1 MKLAGAG
8 CPSLWPAIAAYWI
21 KVNGLNS
28 STGALEAWMKPTM
41 TDLFPNWNRRDFLQ
55 GLGATATG
63 MALSSCTANANRA
76 PRGLSKTAQEIE
88 PVVDPK
94 TLEKPNLTVGYVPV
108 NDCAPFAIAWE
119 KGFFRKYGLNV
130 KLVREASW
138 ATSRDG
144 IIFGRTDAAP
154 VVSGAVTN
162 ARVGAEGAR
171 HAPLCAAMTIHR
183 HGNAMT
189 MNRAMWE
196 AGLRP
201 WREYNGDLETFGRDF
216 RRYFDNLPASQRV
229 WAVVLSSSIYEYFV
243 RYLSAAAGVDP
254 LKEFRVI
261 IIPPPQMVTNVRIG
275 AMQAYMVAEPWNTR
289 AIAGN
294 EGVGFTF
301 AQGKEIWLG
310 HPDRLLGV
318 MESFINENPKT
329 YRSLVKAM
337 IEACQYCGA
346 PENREEVAKIITGR
360 SYTAAKPKK
369 CKAPVVINED
379 NIRSVPP
386 CVTKFT
392 GPAIV
397 GNYNYGGFDGKDR
410 TVKAADTTIFFDIPA
425 EIPQVPGAH
434 STFLWRSGS
443 IWLMTQA
450 ARWGQIAEIPKNA
463 EELAKKSW
471 RTDLYREIAAELG
484 IESPKEDYKVE
495 PPEVFIDKKGFD
507 PSDPVGYLN
516 SFEIR
521 ANRPTRFYLS

>member
-1 MKLAGAG
+1 MPDTDNK
-8 CPSLWPAIAAYWI
+8 YW
-21 KVNGLNS
+21 
-28 STGALEAWMKPTM
+28 T
-41 TDLFPNWNRRDFLQ
+41 RRDFLM
-55 GLGATATG
+55 GMGATAAG
-63 MALSSCTANANRA
+63 MALSSCAISADRSA
-76 PRGLSKTAQEIE
+76 KGLTEEALAVK

-94 TLEKPNLTVGYVPV
+94 TLEKPDLIVGYVPV
-108 NDCAPFAIAWE
+108 NDCAPFAIAWK

-130 KLVREASW
+130 KLNREASW

-144 IIFGRTDAAP
+144 VIFGRLDASP

-162 ARVGAEGAR
+162 ARIGAEGAR

-196 AGLRP
+196 FGLRP
-201 WREYNGDLETFGRDF
+201 WRDYNGDLEGFGRDF
-216 RRYFDNLPASQRV
+216 RNYFEKQPAEGKV

-254 LKEFRVI
+254 FKEFRVI
-261 IIPPPQMVTNVRIG
+261 IVPPPQMVTNVRIG

-289 AIAGN
+289 AIKGN

-301 AQGKEIWLG
+301 AQGREIWEG

-318 MESFINENPKT
+318 MESFIKNYPKT

-337 IEACQYCGA
+337 IEACQYCSK
-346 PENREEVAKIITGR
+346 PENRQEVAELITDR
-360 SYTAAKPKK
+360 SFTGAKPKK
-369 CKAPVVINED
+369 GPTDKYT
-379 NIRSVPP
+379 R
-386 CVTKFT
+386 
-392 GPAIV
+392 PAIV
-397 GNYNYGGFDGKDR
+397 GEYNYGGWDDKER
-410 TVKAADTTIFFDIPA
+410 LAISPETTLFFDLPA
-425 EIPQVPGAH
+425 NLAKVPGDH
-434 STFLWRSGS
+434 STFLWQSES

-450 ARWGQIAEIPKNA
+450 ARWGQIKEFPKNA

-471 RTDLYREIAAELG
+471 RTDLYREIAAEMG
-484 IESPKEDYKVE
+484 IECPNRDEKVE
-495 PPEVFIDKKGFD
+495 PAAVFIDKKEFN

-521 ANRPTRFYLS
+521 ANRPTRIFMS